1 MQPFLFYFVANQL
14 CVCFANHIARAPR
27 ELNFAILNIL
37 RIFALIKINYKITMT
52 VDNEKAI
59 RAIVK
64 SSVKT
69 FAGAFAEKHLL

>member
-1 MQPFLFYFVANQL
+1 
-14 CVCFANHIARAPR
+14 
-27 ELNFAILNIL
+27 
-37 RIFALIKINYKITMT
+37 MT

-69 FAGAFAEKHLL
+69 FAGAFAEKHLSQLNNDDGGNGYPNC

>member
-1 MQPFLFYFVANQL
+1 
-14 CVCFANHIARAPR
+14 
-27 ELNFAILNIL
+27 
-37 RIFALIKINYKITMT
+37 MT

-69 FAGAFAEKHLL
+69 FAGAFAEKHLSQLNNDDGGNGYPNCQVLPQDMLK